1 MESTK
6 VRFKALSVV
15 APAGDRIAT
24 KKKSIE
30 IRSWV
35 PEEAPLLNV
44 AIVQNENYLLE
55 SGEEDKNAYVVAI
68 VDFIK
73 VEPWTEKQQKEACSK
88 EWSFGYFG
96 WHITNVRK
104 LAKPIKTI
112 AKRKIYE
119 IELSD
124 HKI

>member
-1 MESTK
+1 MK
-6 VRFKALSVV
+6 FKALSVV

-24 KKKSIE
+24 QKKTIE
-30 IRSWV
+30 VRSWT
-35 PEEAPLLNV
+35 PEEAPLLDV

-55 SGEEDKNAYVVAI
+55 DGQEDENGNVVAI

-73 VEPWTEKQQKEACSK
+73 IEPWTEQQQEYACSNK
-88 EWSFGYFG
+88 WSSGYFG

-104 LAKPIKTI
+104 LAAPVKAM

-119 IELSD
+119 IELD
-124 HKI
+124 AIKT

>member
-1 MESTK
+1 MI
-6 VRFKALSVV
+6 FKALSVV
-15 APAGDRIAT
+15 TPAGDRIAK

-30 IRSWV
+30 VRSWI
-35 PEEAPLLNV
+35 PEVTPLRNV

-55 SGEEDKNAYVVAI
+55 SGQEDENAYVVAI

-73 VEPWTEKQQKEACSK
+73 IEPWTERQQKEACSK
-88 EWSFGYFG
+88 NWSSGYYG

-104 LAKPIKTI
+104 LAKPIRAI

-119 IELSD
+119 IELSA
-124 HKI
+124 HEI

>member
-1 MESTK
+1 M
-6 VRFKALSVV
+6 RFKALSVV

-24 KKKSIE
+24 KMKSIE
-30 IRSWV
+30 VRSWA
-35 PEEAPLLNV
+35 PEEIPLRNI

-55 SGEEDKNAYVVAI
+55 SGQEDKNAYVVAI

-73 VEPWTEKQQKEACSK
+73 VEPWTERQQKEACSK

-104 LAKPIKTI
+104 LAKPIKAI

-119 IELSD
+119 IELSANE
-124 HKI
+124 I